1 MLDKAF
7 IKHAIRAHET
17 IVANI
22 LDLYIENQKP
32 FQIILSNINSKY
44 EALKLYCEDGQD
56 FLLLE
61 VSNWNLEEAELIDH
75 NKLFCPFVFAEDV
88 IIYTNID
95 FIDIEIVT
103 CLTMKNPI
111 YMKLGWI
118 GIQNRLKAS
127 EPQMSVDEIQH
138 IDTSKFED
146 SNKDDIKHSMSKL
159 TLCKPG
165 E

>member
-7 IKHAIRAHET
+7 IRHAIKTHET

-44 EALKLYCEDGQD
+44 EVLKPYCEDGQD
-56 FLLLE
+56 FILLE
-61 VSNWNLEEAELIDH
+61 ISNWSLEQAELIDYSE
-75 NKLFCPFVFAEDV
+75 LSCPFVFAEDV
-88 IIYTNID
+88 IIDTNID
-95 FIDIEIVT
+95 FIDIELIT

-118 GIQNRLKAS
+118 GIQDKLKAS
-127 EPQMSVDEIQH
+127 ESQISISEMQH

-165 E
+165 A